1 MKESRMELSAQK
13 TAGDTPLRRARTK
26 RRTEPVSGTL
36 FANLILLLIGAYF
49 VIPVLWLMVGAVDKN
64 AGWQIQMPTL
74 TLDNF
79 VGALAQGNAQA
90 LWNSVIVSTIAALV
104 STGAGI
110 LAAYSFS
117 RHHIPW
123 KGPILLTI
131 LFLSGVPVTILIVPV
146 YKMFARFDMLSIV
159 PTAVLLGVTSLPFA
173 IYLIKNTIDAIP
185 LDLEEA
191 ASMEQAS
198 TFRVLRSIIV
208 PLAMP
213 GIASAAIFSFVN
225 AWGNFLIP
233 IVLIADQSSQPAPIA
248 IYSFIG
254 AATIRYGQIAAFSI
268 LYSMPVIVLYFVMS
282 RFFKGGFSL
291 SGAVRG

>member
-1 MKESRMELSAQK
+1 MELSASKISGQSHQS
-13 TAGDTPLRRARTK
+13 TRSGFRNFTPSFGKLAAN
-26 RRTEPVSGTL
+26 VTL
-36 FANLILLLIGAYF
+36 LVIGAYF
-49 VIPVLWLMVGAVDKN
+49 VIPILWLLVGSVDQH

-79 VGALAQGNAQA
+79 IAAMGHGNVQA
-90 LWNSVIVSTIAALV
+90 LLNSVIVSTIAAAV
-104 STGAGI
+104 STFAGV

-123 KGPILLTI
+123 KGPILLAI
-131 LFLSGVPVTILIVPV
+131 LFLSGVPITILIVPI
-146 YKMFARFDMLSIV
+146 YKMFSAFGMLSMI

-185 LDLEEA
+185 KDLEEA

-198 TFRVLRSIIV
+198 TFRIVRSVVI

-233 IVLIADQSSQPAPIA
+233 IVLIADQASQPAPIA
-248 IYSFIG
+248 IYGFIG
-254 AATIRYGQIAAFSI
+254 AATIRYGQIAAFSVIYSLPVVI
-268 LYSMPVIVLYFVMS
+268 LYFIMS
-282 RFFKGGFSL
+282 RFFSGGFSL

>member
-1 MKESRMELSAQK
+1 MELSASKISEQSHQS
-13 TAGDTPLRRARTK
+13 TRSGFRNFTPSFGKLAAN
-26 RRTEPVSGTL
+26 VTL
-36 FANLILLLIGAYF
+36 LVIGAYF
-49 VIPVLWLMVGAVDKN
+49 VIPILWLLVGSVDQH

-79 VGALAQGNAQA
+79 IAAMGHGNVQA
-90 LWNSVIVSTIAALV
+90 LLNSVIVSTIAAAV
-104 STGAGI
+104 STFAGV

-123 KGPILLTI
+123 KGPILLAI
-131 LFLSGVPVTILIVPV
+131 LFLSGVPITILIVPI
-146 YKMFARFDMLSIV
+146 YKMFSAFGMLSMI

-185 LDLEEA
+185 KDLEEA

-198 TFRVLRSIIV
+198 TFRIVRSVVI

-233 IVLIADQSSQPAPIA
+233 IVLIADQASQPAPIA
-248 IYSFIG
+248 IYGFIG
-254 AATIRYGQIAAFSI
+254 AATIRYGQIAAFSVIYSLPVVI
-268 LYSMPVIVLYFVMS
+268 LYFIMS
-282 RFFKGGFSL
+282 RFFSGGFSL

>member
-1 MKESRMELSAQK
+1 MELSASKISEQSHQS
-13 TAGDTPLRRARTK
+13 TRSGLRNFTPSFGKLAAN
-26 RRTEPVSGTL
+26 VTL
-36 FANLILLLIGAYF
+36 LVIGAYF
-49 VIPVLWLMVGAVDKN
+49 VIPILWLLVGSVDQH

-79 VGALAQGNAQA
+79 IAAMGHGNVQA
-90 LWNSVIVSTIAALV
+90 LLNSVIVSTIAAAV
-104 STGAGI
+104 STFAGV

-123 KGPILLTI
+123 KGPILLAI
-131 LFLSGVPVTILIVPV
+131 LFLSGVPITILIVPI
-146 YKMFARFDMLSIV
+146 YKMFSAFGMLSMI

-185 LDLEEA
+185 KDLEEA

-198 TFRVLRSIIV
+198 TFRIVRSVVI

-233 IVLIADQSSQPAPIA
+233 IVLIADQASQPAPIA
-248 IYSFIG
+248 IYGFIG
-254 AATIRYGQIAAFSI
+254 AATIRYGQIAAFSVIYSLPVVI
-268 LYSMPVIVLYFVMS
+268 LYFIMS
-282 RFFKGGFSL
+282 RFFSGGFSL